1 MKDLYA
7 SLGVPKTSSADDLK
21 KAYRKLT
28 RMFHPDRNPGNK
40 QAEERF
46 KEVGNAYDVLS
57 DPDKRAAYD
66 EFGEMSLT
74 LGFDADRARR
84 YKAAQAQAQADASR
98 QRVSFVDDDM
108 LDDVGD
114 PRTTNFDD
122 FLSRMFG
129 GRRGDTTRHRGTRG
143 GIDISGDIH
152 INLLDALQGCTVP
165 VRVEVSDGDT
175 RTISVKV
182 PAGMSDGGKLRV
194 RGQGGAGD
202 PPGDL
207 LLNVVVERHPRIT
220 REGDDLRMSIPVTA
234 YEAYRGGP
242 IDVRTPWGTVALKLP
257 AGAQNGQTLRLRNHG
272 VRVANKPGGDL
283 LVVLDVRLPPPG
295 DAKLLEA
302 LAALQS
308 GQDPRAGAGL

>member
-1 MKDLYA
+1 MKNLYA
-7 SLGVPKTSSADDLK
+7 SLGVPNTASADDLK

-28 RMFHPDRNPGNK
+28 RQFHPDRNPGNK

-46 KEVGNAYDVLS
+46 KEVGSAYDVLS
-57 DPDKRAAYD
+57 DPQKRALYD

-84 YKAAQAQAQADASR
+84 YRQAQTEAAHTRS
-98 QRVSFVDDDM
+98 SYDDED
-108 LDDVGD
+108 LFEDVGD
-114 PRTTNFDD
+114 PRATNFDD
-122 FLSRMFG
+122 FLTRMFG
-129 GRRGDTTRHRGTRG
+129 GRRSDARRRGTRA

-152 INLLDALQGCTVP
+152 VPLLDALTGCTVP

-175 RTISVKV
+175 RTINVKV
-182 PAGMSDGGKLRV
+182 PQGMADGGKLRV

-207 LLNVVVERHPRIT
+207 LLNVIVERHPRIT
-220 REGDDLRMSIPVTA
+220 RDGDDLKMSVPITA
-234 YEAYRGGP
+234 FEAYRGGP

-272 VRVANKPGGDL
+272 VRTPNKPGGDL

-295 DAKLLEA
+295 NAKLLEA
-302 LAALQS
+302 LADLQS
-308 GQDPRAGAGL
+308 GTDPRAGTGL